1 MVPFR
6 YLLRA
11 ASTTVA
17 FPLMWALESLQ
28 LAMPSVI
35 PSQIRSLINEDFC
48 SGVIKYWR
56 KPLALCKTMK
66 PSFRRLE
73 AKGLM
78 KQFLFW
84 ILSMLRVRKHKR
96 PISSNFQVDIAFRCW
111 ERLGKRHSA
120 LAGSPTERR
129 KWMVPS
135 WREFGYQSLLASGF
149 VDLYGE
155 ALEKKTPSHTVC
167 RRLLHARER
176 G

>member
-96 PISSNFQVDIAFRCW
+96 PISSNFQVSVRFRCREKLRKTYQCFW
-111 ERLGKRHSA
+111 RLTRWAEKVG
-120 LAGSPTERR
+120 
-129 KWMVPS
+129 
-135 WREFGYQSLLASGF
+135 GYLGDMSRVTKAYWGVTL
-149 VDLYGE
+149 
-155 ALEKKTPSHTVC
+155 
-167 RRLLHARER
+167 
-176 G
+176 